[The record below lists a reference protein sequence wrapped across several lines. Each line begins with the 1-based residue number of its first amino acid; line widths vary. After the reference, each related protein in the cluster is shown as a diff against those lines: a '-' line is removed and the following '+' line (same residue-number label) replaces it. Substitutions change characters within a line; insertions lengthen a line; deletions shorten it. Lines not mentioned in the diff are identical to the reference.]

1 MDMDPAAPQTD
12 GRLARGERA
21 RTAICDAML
30 DLIEQGDL
38 RPTAPRIAERA
49 GVSLRT
55 VFQHF
60 RDLEALFA
68 TVSDRHAAR
77 LRPVLQ
83 PIQTDGSLEERIDA
97 FVRQRA
103 RFLEAL
109 TPVRRSAVLMEP
121 FSPEVAR
128 QLGRVRKLG
137 RVEVERVFAIE
148 LGRRSPAER
157 REIVAALTAAS
168 CWATWESLRRH
179 QGLALPAA
187 RKVLARTM
195 AALLT
200 ARTPA

>member
-1 MDMDPAAPQTD
+1 MNSEPTVVQAD

-68 TVSDRHAAR
+68 AVSDRHAAR

-83 PIQTDGSLEERIDA
+83 PVRRDGSLAERIDA

-109 TPVRRSAVLMEP
+109 TPVRRSALLMEP
-121 FSPEVAR
+121 FSPEIAR
-128 QLGRVRKLG
+128 RLGQVRKLG
-137 RVEVERVFAIE
+137 RVEIERVFALE
-148 LGRRSPAER
+148 LQGRTPADR
-157 REIVAALTAAS
+157 RELLAALTAAS
-168 CWATWESLRRH
+168 CWSTWESLRRH
-179 QGLALPAA
+179 QGLSLQAA
-187 RKVLARTM
+187 RKVLARTLD
-195 AALLT
+195 ALLR
-200 ARTPA
+200 A